1 MDTLMEILEAVGVGA
16 AAGLSPLVA
25 VAAVIL
31 LAAVHLGINP
41 AGSDFG
47 FVTEVA
53 AVTVAAVT
61 VAAVVLIQSFLM
73 IIAPG
78 GISVRIAADRR
89 RWTPLH
95 LAGAALLG
103 GIAGA
108 VVLG

>member
-1 MDTLMEILEAVGVGA
+1 MDTLMEILEAAGVGA

-47 FVTEVA
+47 FVTE
-53 AVTVAAVT
+53 VAAVT

-108 VVLG
+108 VVL

>member
-1 MDTLMEILEAVGVGA
+1 MDTLMEILEAAGVGA

-53 AVTVAAVT
+53 AVTVAAV
-61 VAAVVLIQSFLM
+61 VLIQSFLM

-95 LAGAALLG
+95 LA
-103 GIAGA
+103 
-108 VVLG
+108 